1 MGQIEWE
8 DFERVDM
15 RVGRVRQVD
24 DFEEARNP
32 SYILQIDFGQGLGTK
47 QSAAAIRDLYSK
59 EELQDRLVVAVVNF
73 PPKQIA
79 NHISEAL
86 VLAGVNPDGTMRL
99 LQPDAEVELGAR
111 VR

>member
-1 MGQIEWE
+1 MEKIEWE

-15 RVGRVRQVD
+15 RVGRVLQVE

-32 SYILQIDFGQGLGTK
+32 SYLLRIDFGPEIGAK

-59 EELQDRLVVAVVNF
+59 EELRDRLVVAVVNF

-79 NHISEAL
+79 NHISEVL
-86 VLAGVNPDGTMRL
+86 VLAGVNSDGSMRL

-111 VR
+111 IR

>member
-15 RVGRVRQVD
+15 RVGRVLEVEN
-24 DFEEARNP
+24 FEKARNP
-32 SYILQIDFGQGLGTK
+32 SYILQIDFGSEIGPK
-47 QSAAAIRDLYSK
+47 QSAAAIQDLYRK
-59 EELQDRLVVAVVNF
+59 EELLDRLVVAVVNF

-79 NHISEAL
+79 NHISEVL
-86 VLAGVNPDGTMRL
+86 VLAGVNPDGSMRL